1 MDGESCVRKAYEY
14 ILNGDFEE
22 AIAWFEQAIAAE
34 PANPAFY
41 HKCAVSCARSGKWSK
56 AKVYADFAEKLE
68 PDNEEYRY
76 HSGVIQA
83 RLLLI
88 EANGLLALSPPIM
101 GEAASLLRQAVS
113 LDPLYFDA
121 IFTLALVY
129 QSAGDLEEAYISAR
143 EALRLDPQHA
153 AAKRLF
159 GDIRRKRR
167 FRAITSTFSRKKD
180 R

>member
-14 ILNGDFEE
+14 ILNGDFEA
-22 AIAWFEQAIAAE
+22 AILWFEKAIEAE
-34 PANPAFY
+34 PGNGGHY

-56 AKVYADFAEKLE
+56 AKVYADYAEKLE

-76 HSGVIQA
+76 HSQVIQA
-83 RLLLI
+83 RLLLA
-88 EANGLLALSPPIM
+88 EAEVLIAHTPPLLD
-101 GEAASLLRQAVS
+101 EAAVLLRRSIA
-113 LDPLYFDA
+113 LDPLSFDSSY
-121 IFTLALVY
+121 TLALVC
-129 QSAGDLEEAYISAR
+129 QTAGDLEEAHAHAR

-159 GDIRRKRR
+159 ADIRRKRR
-167 FRAITSTFSRKKD
+167 LKAITSTFTRKKD

>member
-14 ILNGDFEE
+14 ILNGDFEA
-22 AIAWFEQAIAAE
+22 AIEWFEQAIAAD
-34 PANPAFY
+34 PANPSFY

-56 AKVYADFAEKLE
+56 AKVYADYAEKLE

-76 HSGVIQA
+76 HSGVIRA
-83 RLLLI
+83 RLLLV
-88 EANGLLALSPPIM
+88 EANGLLSHTPPLL
-101 GEAASLLRQAVS
+101 GEAATMLRQAVT

-121 IFTLALVY
+121 IYTLALVW
-129 QSAGDLEEAYISAR
+129 QRAGDLEEAYVCAR